1 MPTRQI
7 CGCLITPTLAPALQM
22 DVDFL
27 KDMKAAAGRSP
38 SAGGFPQTL
47 CERNYRERA
56 AVQDLNRV

>member
-7 CGCLITPTLAPALQM
+7 CGCLITPALDPALQM

-38 SAGGFPQTL
+38 SAVDSRRL
-47 CERNYRERA
+47 CVSETTANERLFRI
-56 AVQDLNRV
+56 